1 MSDQTPNSSDNLNGS
16 DPSMEDILASIRKII
31 SDDEPVA
38 MESPE
43 DIAPD
48 AILDVAAEKVTDV
61 VPSELGVADF
71 NRAEGESVDLNID
84 DVLAGLDD
92 DVLAPKVETVS
103 VESVN
108 ELSNRQAEASEIVDD
123 DAFSNVLDDVLEEK
137 AHDASLEAISNPQ
150 DADDDILSLL
160 GEEIPLEA
168 EGLTPE
174 LVAETPAEIQVDELP
189 MDDLDALVAD
199 VQIEET
205 VEDAPDD
212 IDALLNGLLG
222 DDDPLP
228 VEDIDVELDEAG
240 VMDTEAEPTGVG
252 ETEDLELVKS
262 LMADLSDDPATVES
276 EDDLEALLSIP
287 IAEDTAADAL
297 SAEAAPE
304 DDILGEILDITLEDE
319 LETHP
324 EDLAAL
330 EDLVAE
336 EEALTET
343 AEPDPLSSLEDVLAA
358 EQENIAEN
366 ADIAAELSGE
376 IGFAETVVEES
387 PSLSDIAAA
396 AEADAVAVE
405 TAVISPVA
413 ATAGIAALAGGAA
426 IMKKVSDEAPN
437 NDVAELQVTP
447 TEITTEPTPEPIPHQ
462 EIEMPIKAVKTDA
475 ILDDVTEAATAG
487 AFAELNQVVED
498 KAIFNERG
506 PRIGDLVQEALRPM
520 LKEWLD
526 ANLKGIVER
535 AVTKEVK
542 RISKG
547 Q

>member
-92 DVLAPKVETVS
+92 DVLASKVETVS

-199 VQIEET
+199 VQVEET

-304 DDILGEILDITLEDE
+304 DDILGEILDMTLEDE

-376 IGFAETVVEES
+376 IGVAETVVEES

-405 TAVISPVA
+405 TAVIPPVA

>member
-61 VPSELGVADF
+61 VPSELGVVDF

-304 DDILGEILDITLEDE
+304 DDILGEILDMTLEDE

-376 IGFAETVVEES
+376 IGVAETVVEES

>member
-61 VPSELGVADF
+61 VPSELGVVDF

-137 AHDASLEAISNPQ
+137 AHDASPEAISNPQ

-304 DDILGEILDITLEDE
+304 DDILGEILDMTLEDE

>member
-92 DVLAPKVETVS
+92 DVLASKVETVS

-304 DDILGEILDITLEDE
+304 DDILGEILDMTLEDE

-376 IGFAETVVEES
+376 IGVAETVVEES

-405 TAVISPVA
+405 TAVIPPVA

>member
-92 DVLAPKVETVS
+92 DVLASKVETVS

-199 VQIEET
+199 VQVEET

-304 DDILGEILDITLEDE
+304 DDILGEILDMTLEDE

-376 IGFAETVVEES
+376 IGVAETVVEES

-396 AEADAVAVE
+396 AKADAVAVE
-405 TAVISPVA
+405 TAVIPPVA